1 MLEEQLSLF
10 EYANKNDNGD
20 DKIYLDIE
28 VINEIYSQLL
38 KEYFNTWRIVYTIT
52 DVPASALIVELRK
65 YVNTRSK
72 S

>member
-1 MLEEQLSLF
+1 MSEQLSLF